1 MLLSCFSS
9 RSWRRIIATLLA
21 GAALLIL
28 QACSA
33 ARLGYGQAADL
44 LYWWIDG
51 YFEVNGAQTPRL
63 RDELAAFHQWHRAS
77 ELPKYA
83 ALLQKTQ
90 ENLPKDVTAA
100 QVCGLWSEVRGLI
113 DSLTARALDP
123 AAELA
128 LTLSLSQLEHLQRKF
143 DKNNDEFQRNFQ
155 RGTDAERKERRLKS
169 AIERTESI
177 YGRLEEAQLTAVR
190 VTVHSSG
197 FDTRLSNAERLRRQ
211 QDLQQTLRKLLAS
224 KATQAQAKTAIAAYL
239 ERSAASPDPRH
250 RAYQERSQQ
259 EFCANIALIHNST
272 TPAQRAK
279 AARFFNDY
287 EMDARSL
294 MTPRG

>member
-1 MLLSCFSS
+1 MLSSCYSS

-21 GAALLIL
+21 GAALLVL

-77 ELPKYA
+77 ELPRYA
-83 ALLQKTQ
+83 ALLQTTQ
-90 ENLPKDVTAA
+90 QSLLKDVTAA
-100 QVCGLWSEVRGLI
+100 QVCGLWGDVRGLM
-113 DSLTARALDP
+113 DNLTARALDP

-128 LTLSLSQLEHLQRKF
+128 ITLSLSQLEHLQRKF

-155 RGTDAERKERRLKS
+155 RGTDTERKERRLKS

-177 YGRLEEAQLTAVR
+177 YGRLEEVQLTAVR
-190 VTVHSSG
+190 ATLQNSS
-197 FDTRLSNAERLRRQ
+197 FDTNLSNTERLRRQ
-211 QDLQQTLRKLLAS
+211 QDLQQTLRRLLAS
-224 KATQAQAKTAIAAYL
+224 KASPAQAKIAITAYL
-239 ERSAASPDPRH
+239 ERSSASPEPRY